1 MDTIIQLLADNPL
14 LLLFVVVALGYP
26 LGRIKIRGFS
36 LGLAAVLFVGIAV
49 SSFDARLSLP
59 STVYY
64 LGLVIFVYTIGL
76 ASGPSFVASF
86 RRQGWRD
93 NGLVFALLALLAGL
107 AALAHVV
114 FDLNATLVVG
124 LFAGSLTNTPALA
137 SVLES
142 LQGASQAV
150 QAEPVVA
157 YAVTYPTGVI
167 GVIVMIQLFQR
178 WFRAD
183 YPKEAKALRDLGAS
197 GENLVNK
204 TIRITRTDIAER
216 SVRQW
221 QELETWQVILGR
233 YKHEGQ
239 VELVQPETILQVGDE
254 VSLIGSDEALEKL
267 IPRLG
272 ELVPGHLELD
282 RSQLDFRRIFVSNP
296 EVADK
301 TLKELDLPK
310 RFGALITRVRRGDSE
325 LLPRGEMRLELGDR
339 VRVVAQRERMSEVAK
354 FFGDSYKALSEV
366 DMMSLGVGIA
376 LGLLL
381 GLITIPLPGGLH
393 FSLGFAGG
401 PLLVGLILGTLG
413 RTGPVVWQI
422 PYSANLTLRQLG
434 LVIFLAGVGTRS
446 GFAFVD
452 TLLHGSG
459 LQLFLLGGV
468 LTLSATSLTLL
479 LGHYLFKIPM
489 SLLIGIVSGLHTQP
503 AVLAFASEQ
512 TENDLPSIG
521 YATVFPVATI
531 AKILLAQLLLAL
543 LS

>member
-1 MDTIIQLLADNPL
+1 MIQLLADNPL
-14 LLLFVVVALGYP
+14 LLLFIVIALGYP
-26 LGRIKIRGFS
+26 LGHIKIRGFS

-49 SSFDARLSLP
+49 SAFDQRLSLP
-59 STVYY
+59 SVVTYF
-64 LGLVIFVYTIGL
+64 GLVLFVYTIGL

-93 NGLVFALLALLAGL
+93 NGLVFTLLLVIASL
-107 AALAHVV
+107 AATTHFV
-114 FDLNATLVVG
+114 FGLDATYVVG
-124 LFAGSLTNTPALA
+124 MFAGSLTNTPALA

-142 LQGASQAV
+142 LQNASQTV

-157 YAVTYPTGVI
+157 YAVTYPIGVI
-167 GVIVMIQLFQR
+167 GVILMIQLFQR
-178 WFRAD
+178 LYKTD
-183 YPKEAKALRDLGAS
+183 YKREAKDLCDLGAS
-197 GENLVNK
+197 GENLINK
-204 TIRITRTDIAER
+204 TIRVTKRDIADKT
-216 SVRQW
+216 VQQW
-221 QELETWQVILGR
+221 RELEGWKVILGR
-233 YKHEGQ
+233 YRHHGH
-239 VELVQPETILQVGDE
+239 VELVQPDTVLQLGDE
-254 VSLIGSDEALEKL
+254 VSLIGTDEAVEKAAT
-267 IPRLG
+267 RLG
-272 ELVPGHLELD
+272 EVVPVHLELD
-282 RSQLDFRRIFVSNP
+282 RSDLDFRRVFVSNSN
-296 EVADK
+296 VADK
-301 TLKELDLPK
+301 TLKELELPK
-310 RFGALITRVRRGDSE
+310 RFGALVTRVRRGDSE

-339 VRVVAQRERMSEVAK
+339 VRVVAQRERMNEVAK

-381 GLITIPLPGGLH
+381 GLIAIPLPGGLH

-401 PLLVGLILGTLG
+401 PLIIALILGTFG

-459 LQLFLLGGV
+459 LQLFLLGAV
-468 LTLSATSLTLL
+468 LTLSASALTLV
-479 LGHYLFKIPM
+479 LGYYLFKIPM
-489 SLLIGIVSGLHTQP
+489 SLLIGMVSGLHTQP

-512 TENDLPSIG
+512 TQNDLPTIG

-531 AKILLAQLLLAL
+531 AKILLAQILLGI

>member
-1 MDTIIQLLADNPL
+1 MIQLLADNPL

-49 SSFDARLSLP
+49 SALDSRLTLP
-59 STVYY
+59 SVVTY

-86 RRQGWRD
+86 QRQGWRD
-93 NGLVFALLALLAGL
+93 NAMVFALLVVIAIL
-107 AALAHVV
+107 AALTHFVLG
-114 FDLNATLVVG
+114 LNATFVVG
-124 LFAGSLTNTPALA
+124 MFAGSLTNTPALA

-142 LQGASQAV
+142 LQNASQTV

-157 YAVTYPTGVI
+157 YAVTYPIGVI

-178 WFRAD
+178 WVHVD
-183 YPKEAKALRDLGAS
+183 YKKEAKDLRDLGAS

-204 TIRITRTDIAER
+204 TVRITRADIAEK
-216 SVRQW
+216 SVQQW
-221 QELETWQVILGR
+221 RELESWQVILGR
-233 YKHEGQ
+233 YKKGEQ
-239 VELVQPETILQVGDE
+239 IALVQPETVLQVGDE
-254 VSLIGSDEALEKL
+254 VSVIGSDEAVGK
-267 IPRLG
+267 IATRLG
-272 ELVPGHLELD
+272 EIVPEHLEFD
-282 RSQLDFRRIFVSNP
+282 RSELDFRRIFVSNT

-325 LLPRGEMRLELGDR
+325 LLPRRDMRLELGDR
-339 VRVVAQRERMSEVAK
+339 VRVVAHRESMNEVAK

-381 GLITIPLPGGLH
+381 GVITIPLPGGLH

-401 PLLVGLILGTLG
+401 PLIVALILGTLG
-413 RTGPVVWQI
+413 RTGPIVWQL

-434 LVIFLAGVGTRS
+434 LVVFLAGVGTRS

-459 LQLFLLGGV
+459 LQLFLLGAV
-468 LTLSATSLTLL
+468 LTLSASALTLL
-479 LGHYLFKIPM
+479 LGHFLFKMPM

-512 TENDLPSIG
+512 TENDLPTIG

-531 AKILLAQLLLAL
+531 AKILIAQVLLGF

>member
-1 MDTIIQLLADNPL
+1 MIQLLADNPL
-14 LLLFVVVALGYP
+14 LLLFIVIALGYP
-26 LGRIKIRGFS
+26 LGRIRIKGFS

-49 SSFDARLSLP
+49 SALDSSLTLP
-59 STVYY
+59 SIVTY
-64 LGLVIFVYTIGL
+64 LGLVLFVYTIGL

-93 NGLVFALLALLAGL
+93 NVLVFVLLLVIAML
-107 AALAHVV
+107 AALTHFV
-114 FDLNATLVVG
+114 FGLDATFVVG
-124 LFAGSLTNTPALA
+124 MFAGSLTNTPALA

-142 LQGASQAV
+142 LQNASQTV

-157 YAVTYPTGVI
+157 YAVTYPMGVI
-167 GVIVMIQLFQR
+167 GVILMIQLFQR
-178 WFRAD
+178 WYKTD
-183 YPKEAKALRDLGAS
+183 YKKEAKDLRDLGAS
-197 GENLVNK
+197 GEHLVNK
-204 TIRITRTDIAER
+204 TLRVTRKDIAEK
-216 SVRQW
+216 SIQQW
-221 QELETWQVILGR
+221 RELGQWKVILGR
-233 YKHEGQ
+233 YKHSGNI
-239 VELVQPETILQVGDE
+239 ELVQPDTVLQVGDE
-254 VSLIGSDEALEKL
+254 VSLIGTDEAVEKVSTQ
-267 IPRLG
+267 LG
-272 ELVPGHLELD
+272 EIVAEHLELD
-282 RSQLDFRRIFVSNP
+282 RSELDFRRIFVSNA

-381 GLITIPLPGGLH
+381 GLITIPLPGSLH

-401 PLLVGLILGTLG
+401 PLIVALILGTLG
-413 RTGPVVWQI
+413 RTGPIVWQI

-459 LQLFLLGGV
+459 LQLFLLGAV
-468 LTLSATSLTLL
+468 LTLSASILTLL
-479 LGHYLFKIPM
+479 LGHFLFKIPM
-489 SLLIGIVSGLHTQP
+489 SLLIGMVTGLHTQP
-503 AVLAFASEQ
+503 AALAFASEQ
-512 TENDLPSIG
+512 TENDLPTIG

-531 AKILLAQLLLAL
+531 TKILLAQVLLAL

>member
-1 MDTIIQLLADNPL
+1 MIQLLADNPL
-14 LLLFVVVALGYP
+14 LLLFIVIALGYP
-26 LGRIKIRGFS
+26 LGHIKIRGFS

-49 SSFDARLSLP
+49 SAFDQRLSLP
-59 STVYY
+59 SVVTYF
-64 LGLVIFVYTIGL
+64 GLVLFVYTIGL

-93 NGLVFALLALLAGL
+93 NALVFTLLLVIAML
-107 AALAHVV
+107 AAATHFV
-114 FDLNATLVVG
+114 FGLDATFVVG
-124 LFAGSLTNTPALA
+124 MFAGSLTNTPALA

-142 LQGASQAV
+142 LQNASQTV

-157 YAVTYPTGVI
+157 YAVTYPIGVI
-167 GVIVMIQLFQR
+167 GVILMVQLFQR
-178 WFRAD
+178 WYKTD
-183 YPKEAKALRDLGAS
+183 YKKEAKDLRDLGAS
-197 GENLVNK
+197 GENLLNK
-204 TIRITRTDIAER
+204 TVRVTRKDIADKTIQ
-216 SVRQW
+216 QW
-221 QELETWQVILGR
+221 QELEQWKVILGR
-233 YKHEGQ
+233 YKHGGH
-239 VELVQPETILQVGDE
+239 VELVQPETVLQLGDE
-254 VSLIGSDEALEKL
+254 VSLIGTDEAVTHMAV
-267 IPRLG
+267 RLG
-272 ELVPGHLELD
+272 EILPEHLELD
-282 RSQLDFRRIFVSNP
+282 RSELDFRRIFVSNID
-296 EVADK
+296 VADK

-325 LLPRGEMRLELGDR
+325 VLPRGEMRLELGDR
-339 VRVVAQRERMSEVAK
+339 VRVVAQRERMNEVAK

-376 LGLLL
+376 FGLLL
-381 GLITIPLPGGLH
+381 GLITVPLPGGLQ

-401 PLLVGLILGTLG
+401 PLIVALVLGTLG
-413 RTGPVVWQI
+413 RTGPIVWQI

-459 LQLFLLGGV
+459 LQLFLLGAV
-468 LTLSATSLTLL
+468 LTLSATALTFL

-512 TENDLPSIG
+512 TENDLPTIG

-531 AKILLAQLLLAL
+531 AKILLAQILLGL

>member
-1 MDTIIQLLADNPL
+1 MIQLLADNPL
-14 LLLFVVVALGYP
+14 LLLFIVVALGYP
-26 LGRIKIRGFS
+26 LGHLKIKGFS

-49 SSFDARLSLP
+49 SAFDPRLSLP
-59 STVYY
+59 SVVTYF
-64 LGLVIFVYTIGL
+64 GLVLFVYTIGL

-93 NGLVFALLALLAGL
+93 NALVFALLVVMATL
-107 AALAHVV
+107 AALTH
-114 FDLNATLVVG
+114 FLFGLDATFVVG
-124 LFAGSLTNTPALA
+124 MFAGSLTNTPALA

-142 LQGASQAV
+142 LESSGQAV
-150 QAEPVVA
+150 QAEAVVA
-157 YAVTYPTGVI
+157 YAVAYPMGVMA
-167 GVIVMIQLFQR
+167 VIVMIQLFQR
-178 WFRAD
+178 WAKTD
-183 YPKEAKALRDLGAS
+183 YKQEAKDLRDLGAS

-204 TIRITRTDIAER
+204 TLRITNAAISGK
-216 SVRQW
+216 SVRAW
-221 QELETWQVILGR
+221 QELEHWDIIFGR
-233 YKHEGQ
+233 YKRGGR
-239 VELVQPETILQVGDE
+239 VELVRPDTVLHLADE
-254 VSLIGSDEALEKL
+254 VSVIGSNEAVTKVA
-267 IPRLG
+267 RQLG
-272 ELVPGHLELD
+272 EIVPEQLELD
-282 RSQLDFRRIFVSNP
+282 RSVLDFRRIFVSN
-296 EVADK
+296 VDIADK
-301 TLKELDLPK
+301 TLKELDLPR

-325 LLPRGEMRLELGDR
+325 LLPRGELRLELGDR
-339 VRVVAQRERMSEVAK
+339 VRVVAQRERMGEVAT

-366 DMMSLGVGIA
+366 DMMSLGVGMA

-401 PLLVGLILGTLG
+401 PLIMALVLGTLG
-413 RTGPVVWQI
+413 RTGRTVWQI

-459 LQLFLLGGV
+459 LQLFVLGAV
-468 LTLSATSLTLL
+468 LTLSATTLTLL
-479 LGHYLFKIPM
+479 LGRYLFKIPM
-489 SLLIGIVSGLHTQP
+489 SLLIGMVSGLHTQP

-512 TENDLPSIG
+512 TKNDLPTLG

-531 AKILLAQLLLAL
+531 AKILLAQVLLGL

>member
-1 MDTIIQLLADNPL
+1 MIQLLADNPL

-26 LGRIKIRGFS
+26 LGRIKVKGFS

-49 SSFDARLSLP
+49 SALDSRLTLP
-59 STVYY
+59 SAVTY
-64 LGLVIFVYTIGL
+64 LGLVMFVYTIGL

-93 NGLVFALLALLAGL
+93 NALVFALLLVL
-107 AALAHVV
+107 AALAALTHFV
-114 FDLNATLVVG
+114 FGLDAAFVVG
-124 LFAGSLTNTPALA
+124 MFAGSLTNTPALA

-142 LQGASQAV
+142 LQSASQTT

-157 YAVTYPTGVI
+157 YAVTYPIGVI
-167 GVIVMIQLFQR
+167 GVILMIQLFQR
-178 WFRAD
+178 WYKTD
-183 YPKEAKALRDLGAS
+183 YAKEAKDLRDLGAS
-197 GENLVNK
+197 GEHLVNK
-204 TIRITRTDIAER
+204 TARVTREDIAKN
-216 SVRQW
+216 SVQQW
-221 QELETWQVILGR
+221 QELEQWKVILGR
-233 YKHEGQ
+233 YKHQGRI
-239 VELVQPETILQVGDE
+239 ELVQPETVLQVGDE
-254 VSLIGSDEALEKL
+254 VSLIGTDEAVVKVAA
-267 IPRLG
+267 RLG
-272 ELVPGHLELD
+272 EVVPEHLELD
-282 RSQLDFRRIFVSNP
+282 RSELDFRRIFVSNP
-296 EVADK
+296 DVADK
-301 TLKELDLPK
+301 TLRELDLPK

-381 GLITIPLPGGLH
+381 GLVTLPWPGGLR

-401 PLLVGLILGTLG
+401 PLIVALILGTLG
-413 RTGPVVWQI
+413 RTGPIVWQL

-459 LQLFLLGGV
+459 LQLFLLGAV
-468 LTLSATSLTLL
+468 LTLSASALTLL
-479 LGHYLFKIPM
+479 LGHHLLRIPM

-512 TENDLPSIG
+512 TDNDLPTIG

-531 AKILLAQLLLAL
+531 AKILFAQILFGL